1 MFSFS
6 SVVLAEFA
14 EQDGGAKIELG
25 TYGGI
30 SGMIGYIW
38 SVGWSWEDH
47 RVGHEVN
54 LKFSENL
61 PNQ

>member
-1 MFSFS
+1 M
-6 SVVLAEFA
+6 LAEFA